1 MPSSVHDPDIGADTA
16 RLHDALKHLLR
27 VYQYRDRDRICCHDV
42 SVTQCHAL
50 EHLVEE
56 GAIGQNELA
65 AALYLDKSTTSRVV
79 SALER
84 KGYLVRSPDPAD
96 GRARLLEVT
105 PDGRALVAAIEADIL
120 AAQARLLAAFDP
132 EVRKSM
138 ARLIDALARAQAS
151 TVDASGGSC
160 CTLD

>member
-1 MPSSVHDPDIGADTA
+1 MPSILRDPDLQRDAA
-16 RLHDALKHLLR
+16 QLHEALKRLLR

-65 AALYLDKSTTSRVV
+65 ATLYLDKSTTSRVV

-84 KGYLVRSPDPAD
+84 KGYLVRTPDPAD

-105 PDGRALVAAIEADIL
+105 PEGRTLVAAIEADIL
-120 AAQARLLAAFDP
+120 AGQARLLAAFEP